1 MNKKEL
7 IDQIRIK
14 KSFLCIGL
22 DTDIS
27 KIPKFLL
34 KFEDPIFEF
43 NKRII
48 DSTKDI
54 CVAYKPNIAFYE
66 AMGVKGWESLKKTWF
81 WSK

>member
-34 KFEDPIFEF
+34 EF
-43 NKRII
+43 
-48 DSTKDI
+48 
-54 CVAYKPNIAFYE
+54 
-66 AMGVKGWESLKKTWF
+66 
-81 WSK
+81 